1 MSIFQMCNKFNVMT
15 AKEFFENEYN
25 RLKNYFQVSAYVCCS
40 LDQIIEINYSARTV
54 YIKDNNNI
62 TSIMTYNRIDFSK
75 LLKDLKWW
83 ETVKEHHLTYVSIEN
98 GYTL

>member
-1 MSIFQMCNKFNVMT
+1 MSIFQMCNKFSVMT
-15 AKEFFENEYN
+15 AKEFFENVYN
-25 RLKNYFQVSAYVCCS
+25 RLKNYFRVSTYVFCS

-54 YIKDNNNI
+54 SIKDDNNI
-62 TSIMTYNRIDFSK
+62 TSIMTYDRIDFSK

-83 ETVKEHHLTYVSIEN
+83 ETVKKHHLNYVSIEN